1 MFSFIFH
8 LEIAPDIRF
17 HYCCQPGTQPLGD
30 WVRYEFADCVLDTE
44 SYQLQRLGAEVPVEP
59 QVFELLCLLAENAGK
74 LVSKDALIERVW
86 NGRIVS
92 EATISARINAARTA
106 VGDNGKT
113 QAIIRTVQRRGLELV
128 APVSTTTANEMP
140 FAAVTAKR
148 MQTIHFARSEDGTSI
163 AYARSGAG
171 HPVVRAGHF
180 LTHLEK
186 DWSSPVWG
194 PYLQELSSRY
204 SLVRYDQRGTGLS
217 DAILKGTEIEN
228 YVADLKAV
236 VDAAGLDTFP
246 LIAASQGVP
255 ISIAFA
261 ATYPERVSR
270 LILYGGFVEGR
281 ARRDHLYASE
291 EADALMALIRSG
303 WGKPDSPFMMAFM
316 SIFCPGASK
325 EERDNMVEI
334 QLASTSAENAA
345 TIRTA
350 FDQFDVSGFLSR
362 VQVPTL
368 IIHANADAV
377 HPVSQG
383 RLLASGITGAEFLQI
398 ESNNHV
404 YLPSDP
410 AWRQIVDAQLEFLE
424 RDAGTA

>member
-1 MFSFIFH
+1 M
-8 LEIAPDIRF
+8 
-17 HYCCQPGTQPLGD
+17 
-30 WVRYEFADCVLDTE
+30 RYEFADCVLDTE
-44 SYQLQRLGAEVPVEP
+44 SYQLQRLGTEVPVEP

-113 QAIIRTVQRRGLELV
+113 QAVIRTVQRRGLELV
-128 APVSTTTANEMP
+128 APVSTNTSIQTPSGNP
-140 FAAVTAKR
+140 TAKR
-148 MQTIHFARSEDGTSI
+148 VQTIHFAQSEDGTSI

-171 HPVVRAGHF
+171 PAVVRAGHF

-186 DWSSPVWG
+186 DWCSPVWG
-194 PYLQELSSRY
+194 PYLQELSARY
-204 SLVRYDQRGTGLS
+204 RLVRYDQRGTGLS
-217 DAILKGTEIEN
+217 DAVLKGTEIHN

-236 VDAAGLDTFP
+236 VDAAGLETFP

-255 ISIAFA
+255 ISIVFA

-270 LILYGGFVEGR
+270 LILYGGFVQGR
-281 ARRDHLYASE
+281 SRRDHQYASE
-291 EADALMALIRSG
+291 EANALMALIRSG
-303 WGKPDSPFMMAFM
+303 WGKPDSPFMVAFT
-316 SIFCPGASK
+316 SVFCPGASK
-325 EERDNMVEI
+325 EEMDNMVEI

-345 TIRTA
+345 AIRTA
-350 FDQFDVSGFLSR
+350 FDQFDVSDYLPQ
-362 VQVPTL
+362 VKVPTL
-368 IIHANADAV
+368 IIHASADAV

-383 RLLASGITGAEFLQI
+383 RLLASGIAGAEFLQV

-410 AWRQIVDAQLEFLE
+410 AWRQIVDAQVEFLE
-424 RDAGTA
+424 RDKPKT